1 MKSDSENDPKPGARK
16 TSAKKVAKTR
26 ETEASPRATVEQL
39 ATRLSHSEQRL
50 RELTDQS
57 LGFLAELGEA
67 RHKEDDW
74 KKLHERVDGLQ
85 ELLADSRRKLR
96 SAGAEVLRPTVAAGT
111 DSLEIVVWGGVPQA
125 GPLASIVENMPGVSI
140 TCVLDSRKDEQPVD
154 DSPDAVQWFKTT
166 ECNTP
171 AQAFNT
177 ALAATDGA
185 AVLFLHAG
193 SVPSVG
199 NWSALPAADEN
210 SWAVQPGLTIDGD
223 AAPGFFEGEG
233 FQGPDVGDADE
244 PVAVGSLD
252 PRAFVVVRAAVEG
265 IGAFDQDMIGPLT
278 VAEYARRASDRGY
291 RIVGWPD
298 LSVDVASAE
307 LETDEDTMDRDRLL
321 LLARHEPEGIG
332 LALARAP
339 YLWTMEPPVCA
350 AFFEELLVR
359 LPDALNWPEGRK
371 ITAAVIEGT
380 IRATISP
387 EQFSEKFDPLLR
399 EKLDQLAAMNEVS
412 VHDLWPEP
420 ITGETASSQMFQR
433 VQALSNLEQNVREL
447 LAAKLEGLTVDI
459 EEVRADRE
467 KRVAASEERV
477 VSLEGSLAASEERVV
492 SLEGS
497 LASITEAI
505 NIMGEPHSGTVR
517 ERLTTMQADATR
529 QTQLLDATN
538 LASLIKILY
547 DLRQQLADLWQQ
559 LAERDAWVV
568 TLLRQMQ
575 KRRLSPFPRKLEQHE
590 IDFITRVDGDTP

>member
-1 MKSDSENDPKPGARK
+1 
-16 TSAKKVAKTR
+16 
-26 ETEASPRATVEQL
+26 
-39 ATRLSHSEQRL
+39 
-50 RELTDQS
+50 
-57 LGFLAELGEA
+57 
-67 RHKEDDW
+67 
-74 KKLHERVDGLQ
+74 
-85 ELLADSRRKLR
+85 
-96 SAGAEVLRPTVAAGT
+96 
-111 DSLEIVVWGGVPQA
+111 
-125 GPLASIVENMPGVSI
+125 
-140 TCVLDSRKDEQPVD
+140 
-154 DSPDAVQWFKTT
+154 
-166 ECNTP
+166 
-171 AQAFNT
+171 
-177 ALAATDGA
+177 
-185 AVLFLHAG
+185 
-193 SVPSVG
+193 
-199 NWSALPAADEN
+199 
-210 SWAVQPGLTIDGD
+210 
-223 AAPGFFEGEG
+223 
-233 FQGPDVGDADE
+233 
-244 PVAVGSLD
+244 
-252 PRAFVVVRAAVEG
+252 
-265 IGAFDQDMIGPLT
+265 
-278 VAEYARRASDRGY
+278 
-291 RIVGWPD
+291 
-298 LSVDVASAE
+298 
-307 LETDEDTMDRDRLL
+307 MDRDRLL

>member
-16 TSAKKVAKTR
+16 TSAKKVANTR
-26 ETEASPRATVEQL
+26 ETEASPKATVEQL
-39 ATRLSHSEQRL
+39 TTRLSHSEQRL
-50 RELTDQS
+50 RELTDQC

-67 RHKEDDW
+67 RHKEEDW

-85 ELLADSRRKLR
+85 ELLADSRRRLR
-96 SAGAEVLRPTVAAGT
+96 SAGAEVLRPTAAAGT

-140 TCVLDSRKDEQPVD
+140 TCMLDSRKGEQPVD
-154 DSPDAVQWFKTT
+154 DSPDMVQWFKTT

-210 SWAVQPGLTIDGD
+210 SWPAQPGRTIDGD
-223 AAPGFFEGEG
+223 AAPGFFEGPD

-298 LSVDVASAE
+298 LCVDVASAE
-307 LETDEDTMDRDRLL
+307 LETDEDTMGRDRLL

-339 YLWTMEPPVCA
+339 YLWKMEPPVRA
-350 AFFEELLVR
+350 AFFEGLLER
-359 LPDALNWPEGRK
+359 LPDALKWPEGRK

-380 IRATISP
+380 IRATLSP

-399 EKLDQLAAMNEVS
+399 EKLDQLAAVNEVS
-412 VHDLWPEP
+412 VHDLWPEL
-420 ITGETASSQMFQR
+420 ITEETTPSQVFQR
-433 VQALSNLEQNVREL
+433 VEALSNLEQNVREL
-447 LAAKLEGLTVDI
+447 LAAKLEGLTLDI
-459 EEVRADRE
+459 EAVRADRDG
-467 KRVAASEERV
+467 AEERV
-477 VSLEGSLAASEERVV
+477 VSLER
-492 SLEGS
+492 S
-497 LASITEAI
+497 LASIADAI
-505 NIMGEPHSGTVR
+505 NIMGEPHSGKVR

-538 LASLIKILY
+538 APDPASLIKVLY
-547 DLRQQLADLWQQ
+547 DLRQQLADLRQQLADLRQQLADLRQQ
-559 LAERDAWVV
+559 LAEREAWVV
-568 TLLRQMQ
+568 TLLRHTQ
-575 KRRLSPFPRKLEQHE
+575 KRRLSPFPRKLAQHE

>member
-26 ETEASPRATVEQL
+26 ETEASPKATVEQL
-39 ATRLSHSEQRL
+39 TTRLSHSEQRL
-50 RELTDQS
+50 RELTDQC

-67 RHKEDDW
+67 RHKQEDW

-85 ELLADSRRKLR
+85 ELLVDSRRRLR
-96 SAGAEVLRPTVAAGT
+96 SAGAEVLRPTAAAGT

-140 TCVLDSRKDEQPVD
+140 TCMLDSRKDEQPVD

-177 ALAATDGA
+177 GLAATDGA

-223 AAPGFFEGEG
+223 AAPGFFEGED

-252 PRAFVVVRAAVEG
+252 PRAFVVVRAAMEG

-298 LSVDVASAE
+298 LCVDVAAAQ
-307 LETDEDTMDRDRLL
+307 LETDEDTMGRDRLL

-339 YLWTMEPPVCA
+339 FLWTMEPPVRA
-350 AFFEELLVR
+350 AFFEGLLER
-359 LPDALNWPEGRK
+359 LPDALKWPEGRK
-371 ITAAVIEGT
+371 ITAAVIEGA
-380 IRATISP
+380 IRATLSP

-399 EKLDQLAAMNEVS
+399 EKLDQLAAVNEVS
-412 VHDLWPEP
+412 VHDLWPEL
-420 ITGETASSQMFQR
+420 ITEETTPSQMFQR
-433 VQALSNLEQNVREL
+433 VEALSNLEQNVREL
-447 LAAKLEGLTVDI
+447 LAAKLEGLTLDI
-459 EEVRADRE
+459 EAVRADRDGAE
-467 KRVAASEERV
+467 KRVA
-477 VSLEGSLAASEERVV
+477 VSAERVV

-497 LASITEAI
+497 LASIADAI
-505 NIMGEPHSGTVR
+505 NIMGEPHSGNVR

-529 QTQLLDATN
+529 LTQLLDATN
-538 LASLIKILY
+538 VPDPASLIKSLY
-547 DLRQQLADLWQQ
+547 DLWQQ
-559 LAERDAWVV
+559 LAEREAWVV
-568 TLLRQMQ
+568 TLLRQTQ
-575 KRRLSPFPRKLEQHE
+575 KRRLSPFPRKLAQHE